1 MFAIVAHRLSVTNA
15 ALLAAVWPGEPA
27 SQLTPDEALSIMR
40 PGDVALGRLDV
51 LPSVDG
57 VEPGLEALRALEARG
72 VTMLYGPEALMR
84 AHDKLLT
91 AQVLEAAGLPHP
103 ETRLAVPGAP
113 LPVVDEPVVL
123 KPRFGSWGRE
133 VILCTDRRTLAATLQ
148 DFHRH
153 PWYPRTG
160 ALVQELIPPLGRDLR
175 VLVAGGRVV
184 GAIQRVAAPGEW
196 RTNVALG
203 GHRVAVSDPPA
214 DACELALLAAE
225 ACDADL
231 VGVDL
236 LPRDDGWVIIEVNG
250 AVDFTAEYAAGDV
263 FAEVARVLA
272 EVAEPP
278 LEAVS

>member
-1 MFAIVAHRLSVTNA
+1 
-15 ALLAAVWPGEPA
+15 
-27 SQLTPDEALSIMR
+27 
-40 PGDVALGRLDV
+40 
-51 LPSVDG
+51 
-57 VEPGLEALRALEARG
+57 
-72 VTMLYGPEALMR
+72 MR

-160 ALVQELIPPLGRDLR
+160 ALVQELIPPCGRDLR

-203 GHRVAVSDPPA
+203 GHRVAVGPA
-214 DACELALLAAE
+214 GRRVRARAPRGRGVRRRPGRRRPAA
-225 ACDADL
+225 ARRRL
-231 VGVDL
+231 
-236 LPRDDGWVIIEVNG
+236 
-250 AVDFTAEYAAGDV
+250 GDHR
-263 FAEVARVLA
+263 AQRCRRLHRRLRHGRRLRSRSPAR
-272 EVAEPP
+272 
-278 LEAVS
+278 